1 MRKTMKKIAPQATP
15 QARPMMQID
24 PAMMQ
29 AEFIKRKNQ
38 GINSEEDVKAL
49 FSLPATLAKKSN
61 RVAMDEA
68 FESVGGYSM
77 LFDSLSAHAARMGQF
92 PYTSF
97 VGYGAL
103 QQIAQNGMIRNCI
116 KTVADD
122 VTREWITI
130 KGGPDTPPEK
140 IAELQNEQEKF
151 DLRGIFNRAITM
163 VGFMGGAFVFI
174 KTDVDNEDGRPA
186 DLSLPLYLNNKCAEI
201 EKGSKLS
208 FLVVDPMTVSPSQYN
223 ATDPLEKDYMSP
235 SQWLVLGRQVH
246 KTRLVRLVANEPP
259 TLLKPAYN
267 FLGIPQA
274 QILWDYVLHWN
285 ECRVAAQEL
294 IKKLSL
300 IVYFTDAQ
308 DKMSSPGGI
317 QMMDAVMEMLQHY
330 RDNNSVFLANSETD
344 RVENIQTSVGGV
356 EQIVRQAQEMIAAVN
371 RTPEVKLFG
380 ISPSGFNA
388 TGESDIRNYN
398 DHLRSQQEL
407 YRAQI
412 QRCLNAIQLQLWG
425 EIDPGI
431 SFAWNELDM
440 DNESAQSMNFN
451 ARVTALATLK
461 DRNIISAE
469 EMRQAIRSESAAHLD
484 FLSDDLPEE
493 TEGDLLTDDGSQD
506 ILDALRGKTDEAENN
521 AGNGAERRD
530 TAEILK
536 EAGLS

>member
-1 MRKTMKKIAPQATP
+1 
-15 QARPMMQID
+15 
-24 PAMMQ
+24 
-29 AEFIKRKNQ
+29 
-38 GINSEEDVKAL
+38 
-49 FSLPATLAKKSN
+49 
-61 RVAMDEA
+61 
-68 FESVGGYSM
+68 
-77 LFDSLSAHAARMGQF
+77 
-92 PYTSF
+92 
-97 VGYGAL
+97 
-103 QQIAQNGMIRNCI
+103 
-116 KTVADD
+116 
-122 VTREWITI
+122 
-130 KGGPDTPPEK
+130 
-140 IAELQNEQEKF
+140 
-151 DLRGIFNRAITM
+151 M

-308 DKMSSPGGI
+308 DKMSSPDGI

-371 RTPEVKLFG
+371 RTPAVKLFG

-440 DNESAQSMNFN
+440 DNEFAQSMNFN

-493 TEGDLLTDDGSQD
+493 TEGDLLTDDDSQD
-506 ILDALRGKTDEAENN
+506 ILDSLRGKTDEAENN
-521 AGNGAERRD
+521 AGNGAERRN